1 MQSTRNIGILTMNCQ
16 DCKTQEQRNRR
27 HFFCGFIQNQFHLL
41 KREQQTITTLYEIRY
56 LFMLFTKIIIMMMM
70 MNMLMMMIIII
81 RNITM
86 SYQGWIKL
94 ENFTKIQGFFF
105 FDICIIVICHLVT
118 ISYST
123 LFFSRQRKYAFVSR
137 PALQCSRTDS
147 NHDIMQCYFHKSL
160 SCSESVCFAQLLLLF
175 YLFIYCFFLLG
186 SSFYV

>member
-1 MQSTRNIGILTMNCQ
+1 MQIYFMQSTRNIGILTMNCQ

-70 MNMLMMMIIII
+70 MMNMLMMMIIII

-105 FDICIIVICHLVT
+105 RHLYYCYLSSGNYIIFYAFLFSAMQICIRL
-118 ISYST
+118 SPRAS
-123 LFFSRQRKYAFVSR
+123 
-137 PALQCSRTDS
+137 
-147 NHDIMQCYFHKSL
+147 MQ
-160 SCSESVCFAQLLLLF
+160 QN
-175 YLFIYCFFLLG
+175 
-186 SSFYV
+186 